1 MGSIRDENVKVY
13 LDTKRIINEDKS
25 VQDSIKESI
34 ARQEFIPDG
43 ENIEVSIPTDK
54 RPCFITV
61 TKNKTMDA
69 ASGYADGK
77 RRIAVLNFA
86 SATTPGGG
94 VVKGSSAQEECL
106 CRVSTLY
113 DCLTDAD
120 MFAKFYQPHRDEL
133 NALHNDDIIY
143 TPNVLVLKNDNY
155 QPYDKSDRFKVDVI
169 TCAAPNL
176 REYNVDMFNID
187 KPLEKPIS
195 DEELKAIHIKRA
207 RQILSV
213 AASKGVD
220 VLILGA
226 FGCGVFRNSPKVVA
240 EAYKEVIKDFRKAF
254 DTIEFAVYCAKDTEN
269 YDTFKEVL

>member
-1 MGSIRDENVKVY
+1 MGSTRDANLNVY
-13 LDTKRIINEDKS
+13 LDTKRIISEDVS
-25 VQDSIKESI
+25 VQESIKNSI
-34 ARQEFIPDG
+34 KNQEFIPEG
-43 ENIEVSIPTDK
+43 KVVEFSVSEDK
-54 RPCFITV
+54 RPCFISV
-61 TKNKTMDA
+61 TRNKTMDA
-69 ASGYADGK
+69 ASNYADGK
-77 RRIAVLNFA
+77 KRIAVLNFA

-94 VVKGSSAQEECL
+94 VTKGASAQEECL

-143 TPNVLVLKNDNY
+143 TPDVLVLKNDDY
-155 QPYDKSDRFKVDVI
+155 QPYEDIDRFKVDVI

-176 REYNVDMFNID
+176 RDYNVDMYNID
-187 KPLEKPIS
+187 KPIGRQVS
-195 DEELKAIHIKRA
+195 DEELKAIHVKRA

-240 EAYKEVIKDFRKAF
+240 EAYKEVLKDFRKAF
-254 DTIEFAVYCAKDTEN
+254 DTVEFAVYCARDTEN
-269 YDTFKEVL
+269 YDVFKAIL

>member
-34 ARQEFIPDG
+34 ANQEFIPDG
-43 ENIEVSIPTDK
+43 KNIEVNIPTDK

-120 MFAKFYQPHRDEL
+120 MFDKFYQPHRDEL

-143 TPNVLVLKNDNY
+143 TPDVLVLKNDNY

-176 REYNVDMFNID
+176 RDYNVDMFNID

-226 FGCGVFRNSPKVVA
+226 FGCGVFRNSPTVVA

-254 DTIEFAVYCAKDTEN
+254 DTIEFAVYCSKDTEN
-269 YDTFKEVL
+269 YDVFKEVL